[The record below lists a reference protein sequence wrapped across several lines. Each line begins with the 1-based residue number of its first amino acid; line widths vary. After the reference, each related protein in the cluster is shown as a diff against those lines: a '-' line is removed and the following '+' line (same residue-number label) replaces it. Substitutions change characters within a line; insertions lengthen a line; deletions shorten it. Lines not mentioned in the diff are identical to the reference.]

1 MKICEKLFE
10 KMKKTIFDHLKK
22 RHRVVG
28 VEQFLYQ
35 NFNWQK
41 TTLDPKFLYL

>member
-22 RHRVVG
+22 RHRVLG
-28 VEQFLYQ
+28 VKNFFDQ
-35 NFNWQK
+35 NFKRQK
-41 TTLDPKFLYL
+41 LP